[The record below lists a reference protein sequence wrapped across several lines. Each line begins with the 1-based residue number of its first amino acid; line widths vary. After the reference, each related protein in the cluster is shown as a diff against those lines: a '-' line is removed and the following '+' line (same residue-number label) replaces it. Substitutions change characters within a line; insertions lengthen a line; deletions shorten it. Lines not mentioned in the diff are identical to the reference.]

1 MKSRVWSVILQCVVK
16 YKIDIVL
23 FVSLIPQGLIY
34 LEILNATVLVLLNL
48 LVDQRPAHGLLDD
61 FVIIGYLSS
70 TDKMEEQVLAIHPV
84 KLALDAQ

>member
-1 MKSRVWSVILQCVVK
+1 M
-16 YKIDIVL
+16 L

-70 TDKMEEQVLAIHPV
+70 TDEMEKQVLAVHTD
-84 KLALDAQ
+84 KLALDAHEEGD